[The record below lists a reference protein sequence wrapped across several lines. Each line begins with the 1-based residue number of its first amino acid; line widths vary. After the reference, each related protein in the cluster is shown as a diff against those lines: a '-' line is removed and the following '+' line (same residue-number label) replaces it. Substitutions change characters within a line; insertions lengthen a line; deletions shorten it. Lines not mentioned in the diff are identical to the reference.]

1 MPKIAIISL
10 SNLSRDP
17 RVFRQISELKDQ
29 FNVITAGLEPCG
41 FKKIPFFRL
50 EKNGKGIYRRAI
62 KMKLTNNYKFFYNNY
77 ANFKELGEFLFEEK
91 PDVIIANDID
101 MLPISL
107 ENKGKSRIIL
117 DAHEY
122 SPLEYEESFFFRLF
136 LKNYYSYLVNH
147 YVPNVDRLITVS
159 EGISDQYFKDT
170 GVKSTIITNAP
181 QYQDLFPS
189 YVDENKIK
197 LVHHGGAHP
206 SRNLKSH
213 IEIMKYL
220 DRKKYEFH
228 FYLMPTVK
236 EYYNQIIEIGSK
248 YSNVFFHDPIP
259 MLDLP
264 KTLNQYDIGVYLFPH
279 TNFNNKYALPNK
291 FFEYI
296 QGRLAIAIGPSPEMA
311 KIVKKYELGVVNDDF
326 QPSKMAE
333 LIQNLT
339 ADMINRYK
347 KNSHNASKILSADNN
362 MQLLKSM
369 IMELLYWGK

>member
-1 MPKIAIISL
+1 MKKIAIISL
-10 SNLSRDP
+10 SNLIQDP
-17 RVFRQISELKDQ
+17 RVFRQIDALKQDYKI
-29 FNVITAGLEPCG
+29 ITAGLTSSGIPE
-41 FKKIPFFRL
+41 IPFFQL
-50 EKNGKGIYRRAI
+50 EFFGKKIYQRSLC
-62 KMKLTNNYKFFYNNY
+62 MKLTKNYENFYWNY
-77 ANFKELGEFLFEEK
+77 GNLQELGQYLRKEE
-91 PDVIIANDID
+91 PDIIIANDID
-101 MLPISL
+101 MLPVAIQ
-107 ENKGKSRIIL
+107 NKGYAKVIF

-122 SPLEYEESFFFRLF
+122 SPLENDESLLFRLLF
-136 LKNYYSYLVNH
+136 KPYKEWLVKNYVHKADSMM
-147 YVPNVDRLITVS
+147 TVS
-159 EGISDQYFKDT
+159 EGIADQYFKDT

-181 QYQDLFPS
+181 QYQDLYPS

-206 SRNLKSH
+206 SRNLESH

-220 DRKKYEFH
+220 DRNKYEFH

-248 YSNVFFHDPIP
+248 YGNIFFHDPIP

-264 KTLNQYDIGVYLFPH
+264 KTLNQYDIGVYLFPP

-291 FFEYI
+291 FFEFI

-311 KIVKKYELGVVNDDF
+311 KIVKKYELGVVSDDF

-339 ADMINRYK
+339 TDMINRYK
-347 KNSHNASKILSADNN
+347 KNSHSASKFLSADNN

-369 IMELLYWGK
+369 IMELLY

>member
-1 MPKIAIISL
+1 MKKIAIISL
-10 SNLSRDP
+10 SNLIQDP
-17 RVFRQISELKDQ
+17 RVFRQIDALKQDYKI
-29 FNVITAGLEPCG
+29 ITAGLTSSGIPE
-41 FKKIPFFRL
+41 IPFFQL
-50 EKNGKGIYRRAI
+50 EFFGKKIYQRSLC
-62 KMKLTNNYKFFYNNY
+62 MKLTKNYENFYWNY
-77 ANFKELGEFLFEEK
+77 GNLQELGQYLRKEE
-91 PDVIIANDID
+91 PDIIIANDID
-101 MLPISL
+101 MLPVAIQ
-107 ENKGKSRIIL
+107 NKGYAKVIF

-122 SPLEYEESFFFRLF
+122 SPLENDESLLFRLLF
-136 LKNYYSYLVNH
+136 KPYKEWLVKNYVHKADSMM
-147 YVPNVDRLITVS
+147 TVS
-159 EGISDQYFKDT
+159 EGIADQYFKDT

-181 QYQDLFPS
+181 QYQDLYPS

-206 SRNLKSH
+206 SRNLESH

-236 EYYNQIIEIGSK
+236 KYYNQIIEIGSK
-248 YSNVFFHDPIP
+248 YGNIFFHDPIP

-264 KTLNQYDIGVYLFPH
+264 KTLNQYDIGVYLFPP

-291 FFEYI
+291 FFEFI

-311 KIVKKYELGVVNDDF
+311 KIVKKYELGVVSDDF

-339 ADMINRYK
+339 TDMINRYK
-347 KNSHNASKILSADNN
+347 KNSHSASKFLSADNN

-369 IMELLYWGK
+369 IMELLY